1 MKDQNLF
8 VTHLHPA
15 EYFYV
20 LILGAIGTA
29 LVGSAVRLVTE
40 LAHWRLGPGV
50 IGGGIAV
57 AGLWMAYEMLRKA
70 SVRWSVWDGGLSRT
84 EGFLPWARYE
94 RWFGFDAPLH
104 VQARSGAFGYW
115 LGYGTVFVTYPG
127 ASPSEHKA
135 DGFVRDAA
143 GLAEVANAAAALFR
157 ARQRTRGVAGPRGA
171 AV

>member
-1 MKDQNLF
+1 MKNERLF

-20 LILGAIGTA
+20 LIVGAIGTA
-29 LVGSAVRLVTE
+29 LVGSVVRLV
-40 LAHWRLGPGV
+40 ADLGGWQVGPRIIVGGV
-50 IGGGIAV
+50 AV
-57 AGLWMAYEMLRKA
+57 AGLWMAYQMLRKG

-104 VQARSGAFGYW
+104 VQARSGTFGYW
-115 LGYGTVFVTYPG
+115 LGYGMVFVTYPG
-127 ASPSEHKA
+127 AYASEHKA

-143 GLAEVANAAAALFR
+143 GLADVANAAATLYRVRHRSA
-157 ARQRTRGVAGPRGA
+157 GVAGPRGGSA
-171 AV
+171 